1 MHKPAVMNSKAPQII
16 TAFIISALIV
26 LFVLLFSAK
35 HEEPQYELT
44 IKELGGTSM
53 LAISES
59 EELGLGEILLVY
71 SDDDKTVHKAV
82 HCDPLL
88 EKLEGK
94 SNIHF
99 LIVSG
104 KDHNPTFTYEGL
116 KQKTDFFN
124 RCQKAI
130 KKKQLETP
138 EQQKAFMD
146 QFDWEFITRQDMEV
160 WQKIFDHL
168 RS

>member
-1 MHKPAVMNSKAPQII
+1 MHKPTVMNSKAPQII

-71 SDDDKTVHKAV
+71 SDDMIVKDVNGQEIDYAELSVADRISVDIAPREKALD
-82 HCDPLL
+82 HDRYLDPVIETITLL
-88 EKLEGK
+88 PEG
-94 SNIHF
+94 SDEYI
-99 LIVSG
+99 
-104 KDHNPTFTYEGL
+104 
-116 KQKTDFFN
+116 
-124 RCQKAI
+124 
-130 KKKQLETP
+130 
-138 EQQKAFMD
+138 
-146 QFDWEFITRQDMEV
+146 
-160 WQKIFDHL
+160 
-168 RS
+168 

>member
-1 MHKPAVMNSKAPQII
+1 MYKPAVMNSKAPQII

-71 SDDDKTVHKAV
+71 SDDMVVQDVNGQEIDYAELSVADRISVDIAPREK
-82 HCDPLL
+82 DPDYDRYLDPVIETITL
-88 EKLEGK
+88 MPEG
-94 SNIHF
+94 SDEYI
-99 LIVSG
+99 
-104 KDHNPTFTYEGL
+104 
-116 KQKTDFFN
+116 
-124 RCQKAI
+124 
-130 KKKQLETP
+130 
-138 EQQKAFMD
+138 
-146 QFDWEFITRQDMEV
+146 
-160 WQKIFDHL
+160 
-168 RS
+168 

>member
-35 HEEPQYELT
+35 HEDKQYELT

-71 SDDDKTVHKAV
+71 SDDMVVRDVNGQEIDYEKWEKSDCNATGIARVHTA
-82 HCDPLL
+82 
-88 EKLEGK
+88 
-94 SNIHF
+94 
-99 LIVSG
+99 
-104 KDHNPTFTYEGL
+104 L
-116 KQKTDFFN
+116 KK
-124 RCQKAI
+124 
-130 KKKQLETP
+130 
-138 EQQKAFMD
+138 
-146 QFDWEFITRQDMEV
+146 
-160 WQKIFDHL
+160 
-168 RS
+168 

>member
-16 TAFIISALIV
+16 MAFIISALIV

-71 SDDDKTVHKAV
+71 SDDMVVQDVNGQEIDYAELSVADRISVDIAPREK
-82 HCDPLL
+82 DPDYDRYLDPVIETITLL
-88 EKLEGK
+88 PEG
-94 SNIHF
+94 SDEYI
-99 LIVSG
+99 
-104 KDHNPTFTYEGL
+104 
-116 KQKTDFFN
+116 
-124 RCQKAI
+124 
-130 KKKQLETP
+130 
-138 EQQKAFMD
+138 
-146 QFDWEFITRQDMEV
+146 
-160 WQKIFDHL
+160 
-168 RS
+168 

>member
-1 MHKPAVMNSKAPQII
+1 MHKPAAMNSKAPQII

-71 SDDDKTVHKAV
+71 SDDMVVRDVNGQEIDYAELSVADRISVDIAPREK
-82 HCDPLL
+82 DPDYDRYLDPVIETITLL
-88 EKLEGK
+88 PEG
-94 SNIHF
+94 SDEYI
-99 LIVSG
+99 
-104 KDHNPTFTYEGL
+104 
-116 KQKTDFFN
+116 
-124 RCQKAI
+124 
-130 KKKQLETP
+130 
-138 EQQKAFMD
+138 
-146 QFDWEFITRQDMEV
+146 
-160 WQKIFDHL
+160 
-168 RS
+168 

>member
-1 MHKPAVMNSKAPQII
+1 MHKPAVMNSKAPKII

-71 SDDDKTVHKAV
+71 SDDMVVQDVNGQEIDYAELSVADRISVDIAPREK
-82 HCDPLL
+82 DPDYDRYLDPVIETITLL
-88 EKLEGK
+88 PEG
-94 SNIHF
+94 SDEYI
-99 LIVSG
+99 
-104 KDHNPTFTYEGL
+104 
-116 KQKTDFFN
+116 
-124 RCQKAI
+124 
-130 KKKQLETP
+130 
-138 EQQKAFMD
+138 
-146 QFDWEFITRQDMEV
+146 
-160 WQKIFDHL
+160 
-168 RS
+168 

>member
-71 SDDDKTVHKAV
+71 SDDMIVRDVNGQEIDYAELSVADRISVDIAPREK
-82 HCDPLL
+82 DPDYDRYLDPVIETITLL
-88 EKLEGK
+88 PVGSDEY
-94 SNIHF
+94 I
-99 LIVSG
+99 
-104 KDHNPTFTYEGL
+104 
-116 KQKTDFFN
+116 
-124 RCQKAI
+124 
-130 KKKQLETP
+130 
-138 EQQKAFMD
+138 
-146 QFDWEFITRQDMEV
+146 
-160 WQKIFDHL
+160 
-168 RS
+168 